1 MSDSGDTNIPRD
13 PWGNP
18 IRPEDRPPAS
28 PVAPAPPVTPW
39 TQVQPAPPAPPAP
52 PMPEAPPANPAWP
65 GSAPAPTPPPAQSA
79 PWTPPPAF
87 PVPPGYQPG
96 QPVAPQW
103 AGPKTDGLA
112 IASLVVGII
121 SVTCAGY
128 LGIILGPM
136 ALIFATRARNRIEK
150 SGGWTKGASLATAG
164 IVLGVIGTLV
174 SIVYLI
180 FVLRNP
186 NFLQDLVNR
195 LSTTTTT
202 PSSGSGSLNNT

>member
-1 MSDSGDTNIPRD
+1 MSDTGDTNIPRD

-18 IRPEDRPPAS
+18 IRPEDRPPA
-28 PVAPAPPVTPW
+28 PPAPPAPPVTPW
-39 TQVQPAPPAPPAP
+39 TQAQPAPQ
-52 PMPEAPPANPAWP
+52 APPANPAWP
-65 GSAPAPTPPPAQSA
+65 GAAPTPPPAPPAPPAQSP
-79 PWTPPPAF
+79 PWTPPPAY
-87 PVPPGYQPG
+87 PVPPGYQQG